1 MEVVKFDLIEET
13 VEAGFGP
20 LFDVWKKSRQ
30 LFEGIN
36 KAAGPKP
43 RSGFAKRSPL
53 RKALLAA

>member
-1 MEVVKFDLIEET
+1 LEVVKFDLIEET

-36 KAAGPKP
+36 KSSRPQAT
-43 RSGFAKRSPL
+43 KRI
-53 RKALLAA
+53 RQAEGTA